1 MEDPTSPIS
10 RVLHGDILYT
20 NILSFLEWKE
30 ALKMKQ
36 VASSWREA
44 VAETPVEEQIL
55 VRGQNMLQ
63 NLGKYLPQLK
73 SLKLDQ
79 SSELVLLNENRLLLH
94 RFRDIHHFQ
103 CLHTTPS
110 LLQSYP
116 LQDLMNQWQNIQ
128 SLNLHGNEDLE
139 WNLSDLTA
147 LQQLRDLRC
156 INNRLLQGNTKDLL
170 SRRDRHGNTSR
181 SRFFYTLELLD
192 VSGCTQV
199 TGRLSDFA
207 KLPTLQW
214 LGINRTL
221 IRGDLRYDVQPGDF
235 ASLQGMGLC
244 SHAVYGASQIMSIQ
258 DAPAV
263 MKARLQIMKQ
273 STWDS
278 PLYPLMLHL
287 SPESPD
293 YHERIEQQL
302 YTSERD
308 PPFSIEVVVAGKRW
322 GWRWSNYLGGF
333 CEVQWVDP
341 EPMADEYQEY
351 LQEMIDLH
359 ADLSVFSGFVD
370 PPTPE
375 QYQELCQ
382 TGFS

>member
-1 MEDPTSPIS
+1 M
-10 RVLHGDILYT
+10 RL
-20 NILSFLEWKE
+20 
-30 ALKMKQ
+30 

-44 VAETPVEEQIL
+44 VAETPVEEQIH
-55 VRGQNMLQ
+55 VKGQNMLQ
-63 NLGKYLPQLK
+63 SLGKYLPQLK

-79 SSELVLLNENRLLLH
+79 TSYYQGSELVLNEDSLLLH
-94 RFRDIHHFQ
+94 RFRDVHHFQ

-110 LLQSYP
+110 PLQSYP
-116 LQDLMNQWQNIQ
+116 LNDLMKQWQNIQ
-128 SLNLHGNEDLE
+128 FLNLHGNEDLE
-139 WNLSDLTA
+139 WNLSDLSA
-147 LQQLRDLRC
+147 LKQLRDLRC
-156 INNRLLQGNTKDLL
+156 INNRLLQGNTNDLL
-170 SRRDRHGNTSR
+170 SRRDRHGNTSH
-181 SRFFYTLELLD
+181 SSFFYALEIFD

-207 KLPTLQW
+207 KLPKLQW

-221 IRGDLRYDVQPGDF
+221 IKGDLRYDVQPGDF

-244 SHAVYGASQIMSIQ
+244 SHAVYGASQISSIQ

-278 PLYPLMLHL
+278 PIYPLMLHL

-293 YHERIEQQL
+293 YHERIEQRL

-308 PPFSIEVVVAGKRW
+308 PPFSIEAVVAGKRW

-333 CEVQWVDP
+333 CDVQWVDP
-341 EPMADEYQEY
+341 EPIADEYQEY
-351 LQEMIDLH
+351 LQQMVNLH
-359 ADLSVFSGFVD
+359 SDLSIFSGFVD

-375 QYQELCQ
+375 EYHELCQ
-382 TGFS
+382 SGFS